1 MLVMHCLLLSSNT
14 TSLDMQLSQ
23 LFEVGITHSQPKID
37 SHSFTG
43 TGHSQHQDYS
53 CVCVLRV
60 AVSINYWHSHVVC
73 LKLASH
79 TANLKLTPTHLQVQ
93 GTVSVKTTAVCVC
106 VLLVSIIGIVM
117 LCWFLCQNMPLG
129 TVIVLAIIKMFVL
142 RPLIISLSM
151 ILPKFPNWLYKKPWN
166 LWQVLYIITSCK
178 INSHLWSIYS
188 VSYLLQYLYG
198 MVLHPIVI
206 SLNMNRT
213 ACIIILLPII
223 TGILIWHW
231 RKT

>member
-1 MLVMHCLLLSSNT
+1 MHCLLLSSNT

-106 VLLVSIIGIVM
+106 TVSINYWHSHVVLIPVSEYATWHSHCPGNNKNV
-117 LCWFLCQNMPLG
+117 CAQ
-129 TVIVLAIIKMFVL
+129 TV
-142 RPLIISLSM
+142 
-151 ILPKFPNWLYKKPWN
+151 N
-166 LWQVLYIITSCK
+166 
-178 INSHLWSIYS
+178 HLTEHDS
-188 VSYLLQYLYG
+188 
-198 MVLHPIVI
+198 
-206 SLNMNRT
+206 T
-213 ACIIILLPII
+213 
-223 TGILIWHW
+223 
-231 RKT
+231 